1 MFLASI
7 FGSLLLF
14 SVKTRAQFAYVSIL
28 SSEDFILAARVMAH
42 TLQKHN
48 ESKIP
53 YVVLYT
59 EDVSEDSLIALRLQE
74 VLLKQVNKIDTP
86 SLKTHPDKKFQYTKL
101 HLWSLEQ
108 YEVLVYLDLDTAVLD
123 SIGELFHCGSF
134 CASVRHSD
142 KFNAGV
148 FVLRPNQTV
157 YEDML
162 NSTYEMQS
170 YDGGDQGFMNA
181 YFWQVKWA
189 SMFDSN
195 ATIKSSIQRLSA
207 AYNYDVGMYYLSG
220 KMLINP
226 KIIHYTMA
234 FVKPWHWYGYP
245 VFDLNWYW
253 HQNRDEMHRQYN
265 ETAINYY
272 QSITRAL
279 IFVVVL
285 FAQQVI
291 YPFLARI
298 ATRNSARPIVCFEQ
312 PIVVLAIMSIGIYF
326 SVYLTPMQTMPIFGW
341 ILFTIQFTLIVAVLT
356 ATYSKLRFGYGSTI
370 SNVFLLFTFVS
381 ILEVVAWN
389 VVIQIKVPGT
399 RFLVAIG
406 FMVFFALTI
415 YNTLA
420 TLIFSP
426 QLLNRLYSKTRKT
439 KNESNEDLTL
449 LCDPEVAS

>member
-7 FGSLLLF
+7 FGSLLF
-14 SVKTRAQFAYVSIL
+14 FAAKSKAQFAYVSIL

-48 ESKIP
+48 ESNVP
-53 YVVLYT
+53 YLILYT
-59 EDVSEDSLIALRLQE
+59 EDVSEDSLAALRLQE
-74 VLLKQVNKIDTP
+74 VVLKQVNKINTP
-86 SLKTHPDKKFQYTKL
+86 ALETHPAKKFQYTKL
-101 HLWSLEQ
+101 HLWSLEE

-123 SIGELFHCGSF
+123 SINELFHCGSF
-134 CASVRHSD
+134 CASIRHSD
-142 KFNAGV
+142 KFNSGV

-162 NSTYEMQS
+162 NLTYEMQS
-170 YDGGDQGFMNA
+170 YDGGDQGFMNT

-189 SMFDSN
+189 SMFDPN
-195 ATIKSSIQRLSA
+195 ATMKSSIQRLSA

-220 KMLINP
+220 NMLITP

-245 VFDLNWYW
+245 IFDLNWHW
-253 HQNRDEMHRQYN
+253 QQNRDEMHRHYN
-265 ETAINYY
+265 ETAIDYN
-272 QSITRAL
+272 QL
-279 IFVVVL
+279 IIRTLVFVVVL
-285 FAQQVI
+285 FVQQVI
-291 YPFLARI
+291 YPFLTRI

-312 PIVVLAIMSIGIYF
+312 PIVVLAIMSVGIYL
-326 SVYLTPMQTMPIFGW
+326 SVYFTPMQTMPIVGW
-341 ILFTIQFTLIVAVLT
+341 VLFTLQLSLVIAVLT

-370 SNVFLLFTFVS
+370 SNVLLLFTFVS
-381 ILEVVAWN
+381 ILEIVAWN
-389 VVIQIKVPGT
+389 VVIRIKVPGT

-426 QLLNRLYSKTRKT
+426 QLLNRLYSRTRKT
-439 KNESNEDLTL
+439 KDESNEDLTL
-449 LCDPEVAS
+449 LCDPEIVT